1 MAERQRGFTLIE
13 MMIVVAIIA
22 ILVTIL
28 VPNFMRARAQ
38 AQTAACEGNLKEI
51 ATALEL
57 YETDHDAYPQSG
69 TIDSNNSDLQ
79 PYLQQTPI
87 DPAAGPGKPY
97 TFSVSTDAAGEASY
111 AITCPGL
118 HDPATL
124 QAISQGATGA
134 AHIQIGFCYPRDWQ
148 LRLERL
154 PDERSTA
161 QRWERRPPAPRFFC
175 CGSSRAAAELAWA
188 MSS

>member
-1 MAERQRGFTLIE
+1 MKRERERGFTLIE

-22 ILVTIL
+22 ILVTVL

-57 YETDHDAYPQSG
+57 YQTDHDAYPQSG
-69 TIDSNNSDLQ
+69 NVDASNTDLQ
-79 PYLQQTPI
+79 PYLQQTPV

-97 TFSVSTDAAGEASY
+97 TFTVTDAGTGAPSY
-111 AITCPGL
+111 TITCPGT

-124 QAISQGATGA
+124 QAFSQNGTAT
-134 AHIQIGFCYPRDWQ
+134 HIQYGSQTGF
-148 LRLERL
+148 
-154 PDERSTA
+154 TA
-161 QRWERRPPAPRFFC
+161 VDSQ
-175 CGSSRAAAELAWA
+175 
-188 MSS
+188 

>member
-1 MAERQRGFTLIE
+1 MARSSERGFTLIE

-28 VPNFMRARAQ
+28 VPNLMRARSQ

-57 YETDHDAYPQSG
+57 YETDHDEYPQSG
-69 TIDSNNSDLQ
+69 NVDASNTDLL
-79 PYLQQTPI
+79 PYVEQVPV

-97 TFSVSTDAAGEASY
+97 TYTVTTSDDAAPSY
-111 AITCPGL
+111 IITCPGT

-124 QAISQGATGA
+124 QSINQGDTTAT
-134 AHIQIGFCYPRDWQ
+134 HIQYGSQSGFSAVDSQ
-148 LRLERL
+148 
-154 PDERSTA
+154 
-161 QRWERRPPAPRFFC
+161 
-175 CGSSRAAAELAWA
+175 
-188 MSS
+188 

>member
-1 MAERQRGFTLIE
+1 MRNERERGFTLIE

-57 YETDHDAYPQSG
+57 YQTDHDAYPQSG
-69 TIDSNNSDLQ
+69 NVDASNTDLQ
-79 PYLQQTPI
+79 PYLQQTPV

-97 TFSVSTDAAGEASY
+97 TFVVSNDGTGSPSY
-111 AITCPGL
+111 TITCPGT

-124 QAISQGATGA
+124 QAFSQNNGGT
-134 AHIQIGFCYPRDWQ
+134 HIQYGSQTGF
-148 LRLERL
+148 
-154 PDERSTA
+154 A
-161 QRWERRPPAPRFFC
+161 AV
-175 CGSSRAAAELAWA
+175 GSQ
-188 MSS
+188 

>member
-1 MAERQRGFTLIE
+1 MNSKERGFTLIE

-28 VPNFMRARAQ
+28 VPNLMRARAQ

-69 TIDSNNSDLQ
+69 NADASNTDLE
-79 PYLQQTPI
+79 PYLQQTPV
-87 DPAAGPGKPY
+87 DPAAGPGQPY
-97 TFSVSTDAAGEASY
+97 TFTVTNDGTDTPSY
-111 AITCPGL
+111 VITCPGT

-124 QAISQGATGA
+124 QLIDQGTTAT
-134 AHIQIGFCYPRDWQ
+134 HIQYGSETGF
-148 LRLERL
+148 
-154 PDERSTA
+154 TA
-161 QRWERRPPAPRFFC
+161 VSGQ
-175 CGSSRAAAELAWA
+175 
-188 MSS
+188 

>member
-1 MAERQRGFTLIE
+1 MKCGERQRGFTLIE

-28 VPNFMRARAQ
+28 APNLIRARAQ

-57 YETDHDAYPQSG
+57 YETDHDTYPQSG
-69 TIDSNNSDLQ
+69 NVDASNTDLL
-79 PYLQQTPI
+79 PYVQQVPV

-97 TFSVSTDAAGEASY
+97 TFTVTSGTDNEPSY
-111 AITCPGL
+111 VITCPGI

-124 QAISQGATGA
+124 QSISQGDTTAT
-134 AHIQIGFCYPRDWQ
+134 HIQYGSQSGF
-148 LRLERL
+148 
-154 PDERSTA
+154 
-161 QRWERRPPAPRFFC
+161 
-175 CGSSRAAAELAWA
+175 AAVD
-188 MSS
+188 SQ